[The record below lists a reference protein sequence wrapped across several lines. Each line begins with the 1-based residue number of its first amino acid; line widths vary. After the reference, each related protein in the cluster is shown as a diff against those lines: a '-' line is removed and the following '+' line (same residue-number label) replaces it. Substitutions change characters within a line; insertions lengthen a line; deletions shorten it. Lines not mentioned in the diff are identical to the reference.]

1 MKKSSF
7 LVGGALLLSALF
19 TTSCDEIMSNLDQP
33 VSSYLTVN
41 AADVTIPLDEGTYQ
55 IEASSINSDKP
66 ITYKSSNPEVA
77 TVDAKGIVTP
87 LTDGETEI
95 TVAVEASEN
104 YNAGEQKVKIA
115 VKQPLTFEAKKDGVI
130 QVQFAGFV
138 PEKPI
143 VYTINKGAK
152 QEINSYTEID
162 VKKGDKVQF
171 ESANETLTAGDGS
184 WGVQIV
190 PQQSCAVYGNVMS
203 MISPDGNYH
212 INKTISK
219 DYALK
224 GLLCG
229 TGNWE
234 YNPTTDTWECK
245 ELYTVSHDKYKLTLP
260 ATTLTKGCYSWM
272 LAYTGLTEV
281 PELPATKIPD
291 NAYQLMFYN
300 CYELTEAPAI
310 NVETVGEYGCS
321 EMFNNCKKLAK
332 ANAIHVKDVGPS
344 ALRWMFNVCGELTE
358 APAITAETVDEYGL
372 ASMFYGC
379 EKLTKANDINIK
391 DAVGDH
397 CLAWMFINCI
407 SLTESP
413 AISVKS
419 LGDNGCYAMFF
430 NNQKMTK
437 AKPIYAEKTIGNY
450 GFNWMFEQCVELT
463 ESPAITAETIG
474 EYACQNMFSGCQKL
488 KKANAIKVKTAGNY
502 AFQNLFANQ
511 PELTEVVAVNA
522 ETMGERA
529 CSSMFYN
536 CPKLTK
542 VPATLPAINLA
553 NYCYEWMFA
562 SCTKLENVLALPAT
576 ELKEGCYL
584 GMFYLCSSLQKA
596 PDLKAETLADRC
608 YESMF
613 EECTKLSYVKC
624 LAKSCSNYC
633 SVTWM
638 LYNAGTDE
646 SVTTRTLERD
656 PDTYWYITA
665 SNYSNVLYVPIGWTI
680 TPPYEAISAPKATP
694 SQVKEVPVLN
704 RSARHQVEMPV
715 SNKTS
720 MKPEMPAMFKK

>member
-19 TTSCDEIMSNLDQP
+19 TTSCKEIMSNLDQP

-87 LTDGETEI
+87 LVEGETEI

-115 VKQPLTFEAKKDGVI
+115 VKQPLTFETKKDGTI
-130 QVQFAGFV
+130 RVQFAGFV

-143 VYTINKGAK
+143 VYSINKGAK
-152 QEINSYTEID
+152 QEINSDTNID

-171 ESANETLTAGDGS
+171 ESANETLTAGDGN
-184 WGVQIV
+184 WGVQIQ

-212 INKTISK
+212 TQKAITK

-229 TGNWE
+229 AGDWE
-234 YNPTTDTWECK
+234 LNPTTSIYECK
-245 ELYTVSHDKYKLTLP
+245 ELYTVAHDKYKLTLP
-260 ATTLTKGCYSWM
+260 ATTLTKGCYNYM

-281 PELPATKIPD
+281 PELPATEIPD
-291 NAYQLMFYN
+291 YAYQEMFRD

-321 EMFNNCKKLAK
+321 QMFDKCKKLAK
-332 ANAIHVKDVGPS
+332 ANAIHVKNVGPS
-344 ALRWMFNVCGELTE
+344 AFRWTFQDCKELTE
-358 APAITAETVDEYGL
+358 APAITAETVGEYGF

-379 EKLTKANDINIK
+379 EKMTKANDINVK
-391 DAVGDH
+391 DADSQYS
-397 CLAWMFINCI
+397 LAWMFSNCI
-407 SLTESP
+407 ALTESP

-419 LGDNGCYAMFF
+419 LGNFGCYYMFY

-450 GFNWMFEQCVELT
+450 AFYYAFINCSELT

-474 EYACQNMFSGCQKL
+474 ERACQNMFSGCQKL
-488 KKANAIKVKTAGNY
+488 TKANAIKVKTAGNY
-502 AFQNLFANQ
+502 AFRGLFANQ
-511 PELTEVVAVNA
+511 PELTEAVAVNA
-522 ETMGERA
+522 ETMGEWA
-529 CSSMFYN
+529 CSQMFYN

-542 VPATLPAINLA
+542 VPTSLPAMNLDMA
-553 NYCYEWMFA
+553 CY
-562 SCTKLENVLALPAT
+562 
-576 ELKEGCYL
+576 
-584 GMFYLCSSLQKA
+584 Q
-596 PDLKAETLADRC
+596 
-608 YESMF
+608 SMF
-613 EECTKLSYVKC
+613 EGCTSLTEAPELPAEKLAQQCYTFMFYGCSKLSKVKC
-624 LAKSCSNYC
+624 LAKTNESSFSLYR
-633 SVTWM
+633 W

-646 SVTTRTLERD
+646 SVTTRTFTRSED
-656 PDTYWYITA
+656 NNNWVVTDDDAWNTDQW
-665 SNYSNVLYVPIGWTI
+665 YVPTGWTI
-680 TPPYEAISAPKATP
+680 TPAITALSAPA
-694 SQVKEVPVLN
+694 VK
-704 RSARHQVEMPV
+704 SARAASTAP
-715 SNKTS
+715 S
-720 MKPEMPAMFKK
+720 MKLVTPVMEDAPKVNSLSGKSPAQENLPDFIKNHR

>member
-1 MKKSSF
+1 M
-7 LVGGALLLSALF
+7 LSALF
-19 TTSCDEIMSNLDQP
+19 TTSCKEIMSNLDQP

-115 VKQPLTFEAKKDGVI
+115 VKQPLTFETKKDGTI
-130 QVQFAGFV
+130 RVQFAGFV

-143 VYTINKGAK
+143 VYSINKGAK
-152 QEINSYTEID
+152 QEISSNTDID

-190 PQQSCAVYGNVMS
+190 PLQSCAVYGNVMS

-212 INKTISK
+212 TQKAITK

-234 YNPTTDTWECK
+234 LNPTTSINECK
-245 ELYTVSHDKYKLTLP
+245 ELYTVAHDKYKLTLP
-260 ATTLTKGCYSWM
+260 ATTLTKGCYNYM
-272 LAYTGLTEV
+272 LAYTGFTET
-281 PELPATKIPD
+281 PELPATVIPD
-291 NAYQLMFYN
+291 NAYQYMFCD

-321 EMFNNCKKLAK
+321 QMFGNCNKLKKAG
-332 ANAIHVKDVGPS
+332 AVHVKNVGPNG
-344 ALRWMFNVCGELTE
+344 LRWMYYCCGELTE
-358 APAITAETVDEYGL
+358 APTITAETVDEYGF
-372 ASMFYGC
+372 ASLFYGC
-379 EKLTKANDINIK
+379 EKMTKANDINIK

-397 CLAWMFINCI
+397 CLAWMFSNCI
-407 SLTESP
+407 ALTESP

-419 LGDNGCYAMFF
+419 LGVYGCWGMFY

-450 GFNWMFEQCVELT
+450 GLNWMFEQCVELT
-463 ESPAITAETIG
+463 ESPAITAEEIG
-474 EYACQNMFSGCQKL
+474 AYACQNMFSGCQKL

-511 PELTEVVAVNA
+511 PELTEAVAVNA
-522 ETMGERA
+522 ETMGEWA
-529 CSSMFYN
+529 CNSMFYN

-542 VPATLPAINLA
+542 VPATLPAMNLA
-553 NYCYEWMFA
+553 
-562 SCTKLENVLALPAT
+562 L
-576 ELKEGCYL
+576 GCY
-584 GMFYLCSSLQKA
+584 Q
-596 PDLKAETLADRC
+596 
-608 YESMF
+608 SMF
-613 EECTKLSYVKC
+613 EGCTSLTEAPELPAEKLAQQCYTFMFYGCSKLSKVKC
-624 LAKSCSNYC
+624 LAKTNESSY
-633 SVTWM
+633 SLYYW

-646 SVTTRTLERD
+646 SVTTRTFTRSED
-656 PDTYWYITA
+656 NNNWVVTDDNAWN
-665 SNYSNVLYVPIGWTI
+665 SDQWYVPTGWTI
-680 TPPYEAISAPKATP
+680 TPAITALSAPA
-694 SQVKEVPVLN
+694 VK
-704 RSARHQVEMPV
+704 SARAASAAP
-715 SNKTS
+715 S
-720 MKPEMPAMFKK
+720 MKLVTPVMEDAPKVNSLSGKSPAQENLPDFIKNHR